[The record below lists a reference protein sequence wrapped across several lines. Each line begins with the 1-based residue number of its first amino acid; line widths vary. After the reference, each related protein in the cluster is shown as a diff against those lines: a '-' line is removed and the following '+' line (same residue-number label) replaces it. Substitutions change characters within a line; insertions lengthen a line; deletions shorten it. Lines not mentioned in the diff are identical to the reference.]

1 MIGRSEAT
9 KDIIFKQINMYNR
22 TNPAVI
28 KSIFLRLTR
37 NELILEIQ
45 TIRSFLESQEPGTK
59 RQMFINLYQFAM
71 EQLPKAKYSSYK
83 L

>member
-1 MIGRSEAT
+1 MGGAKRQ

-28 KSIFLRLTR
+28 KSILLRLTK
-37 NELILEIQ
+37 NELIQEIQ
-45 TIRSFLESQEPGTK
+45 FMRFQIEELEASY
-59 RQMFINLYQFAM
+59 RRNMFINLQDFALNH
-71 EQLPKAKYSSYK
+71 LPFAKATNYK

>member
-1 MIGRSEAT
+1 MGGAKRQ

-22 TNPAVI
+22 TNPAVL

-37 NELILEIQ
+37 NELIQEIQ
-45 TIRSFLESQEPGTK
+45 TIKSILEAQEPGTK
-59 RQMFINLYQFAM
+59 REMLVNLYQFAM
-71 EQLPKAKYSSYK
+71 DQLPKAKHTSYK

>member
-1 MIGRSEAT
+1 MGGAKRQ

-37 NELILEIQ
+37 NELIQEIQ
-45 TIRSFLESQEPGTK
+45 TTKSILEEQEPGTK
-59 RQMFINLYQFAM
+59 REMLINLYQFAM
-71 EQLPKAKYSSYK
+71 DQLPKAKNTSYK

>member
-1 MIGRSEAT
+1 MGGAKRQ

-28 KSIFLRLTR
+28 KSILLRLTKS
-37 NELILEIQ
+37 ELLDEIEIIKTKIIELEA
-45 TIRSFLESQEPGTK
+45 SNK
-59 RQMFINLYQFAM
+59 RTMLMKLYVFA
-71 EQLPKAKYSSYK
+71 QDIFPNAKTTSYK

>member
-1 MIGRSEAT
+1 MGGAKRR

-28 KSIFLRLTR
+28 KSILLRLTK
-37 NELILEIQ
+37 NELIQEIQ
-45 TIRSFLESQEPGTK
+45 FMRSQIEELEASNK
-59 RQMFINLYQFAM
+59 RNMFISLQDFALNH
-71 EQLPKAKYSSYK
+71 LPLAKATKYK

>member
-1 MIGRSEAT
+1 MGGAKRQ

-28 KSIFLRLTR
+28 KSILLRLTR
-37 NELILEIQ
+37 NELLQEVQFMCSQIDELEASN
-45 TIRSFLESQEPGTK
+45 R
-59 RQMFINLYQFAM
+59 RNMFINLQYFALNH
-71 EQLPKAKYSSYK
+71 LPFAKTTKYK